1 MHFKL
6 QDLFLFLTN
15 YEMCYNLN
23 KFSYIWR
30 NKMERCP
37 WPKNDELYIK
47 YHDQEWGEY
56 DGDDKKHF
64 EFLVLE
70 SAQAGLSWITIL
82 RRRENYREAY
92 SNFDAKSVS
101 EFNDNKIEQLIN
113 NAGIIRNRRKI
124 EASVNNAAIF
134 LKLQQEF
141 GSFNNYLL
149 SFTLGMRLTNYIE
162 KIENL
167 PPTSIIS
174 DRISKD
180 MKKRGFKFLG
190 STIMYAH
197 LQAVGIINDHIL
209 SCFKFK
215 NIKNKEEEILGGIY
229 TDNLVI
235 YSGGIYKNDP
245 EELNK
250 LIIIKKENN
259 EIIGN
264 IFIDENRDY
273 NIKMTNIE
281 ENDEYIKE
289 INSMMLKYIEFN

>member
-1 MHFKL
+1 
-6 QDLFLFLTN
+6 
-15 YEMCYNLN
+15 
-23 KFSYIWR
+23 
-30 NKMERCP
+30 MERCP

-56 DGDDKKHF
+56 NGDDKKHF

-92 SNFDAKSVS
+92 LNFDAELVS
-101 EFNDNKIEQLIN
+101 EFNDNKIEQLIK
-113 NAGIIRNRRKI
+113 NAGIIRNRKKI
-124 EASVNNAAIF
+124 EASVNNASIF

-149 SFTLGMRLTNYIE
+149 SFTLGKRITNYIE

-167 PPTSIIS
+167 PPTDIIS

-209 SCFKFK
+209 SCFKFSK
-215 NIKNKEEEILGGIY
+215 IKNKEEEILGAVY
-229 TDNLVI
+229 TDNLVL
-235 YSGGIYKNDP
+235 YNGMIYKNDTK
-245 EELNK
+245 EFNK

-259 EIIGN
+259 EIIGSISIGEN
-264 IFIDENRDY
+264 INY
-273 NIKMTNIE
+273 NIEMDNIE
-281 ENDEYIKE
+281 KKDEYIKE
-289 INSMMLKYIEFN
+289 INYMMLKYIKCINRGR

>member
-1 MHFKL
+1 
-6 QDLFLFLTN
+6 
-15 YEMCYNLN
+15 
-23 KFSYIWR
+23 
-30 NKMERCP
+30 MERCP

-56 DGDDKKHF
+56 NGDDKKHF

-92 SNFDAKSVS
+92 LNFDAELVS
-101 EFNDNKIEQLIN
+101 EFNDNKIEQLMK

-124 EASVNNAAIF
+124 EASVNNASIF

-141 GSFNNYLL
+141 GTFNNYLL
-149 SFTLGMRLTNYIE
+149 SFTLGKRITNYIE

-167 PPTSIIS
+167 PPTNIIS

-209 SCFKFK
+209 SCFKFSK
-215 NIKNKEEEILGGIY
+215 IKNKEEEILGAVY
-229 TDNLVI
+229 TDNLVL
-235 YSGGIYKNDP
+235 YNGMIYKNDTK
-245 EELNK
+245 EFNK

-264 IFIDENRDY
+264 ISIGENINY
-273 NIKMTNIE
+273 NIEMDNIE
-281 ENDEYIKE
+281 RKDEYIKE
-289 INSMMLKYIEFN
+289 INYMMLKYIECINKGEIFCIH